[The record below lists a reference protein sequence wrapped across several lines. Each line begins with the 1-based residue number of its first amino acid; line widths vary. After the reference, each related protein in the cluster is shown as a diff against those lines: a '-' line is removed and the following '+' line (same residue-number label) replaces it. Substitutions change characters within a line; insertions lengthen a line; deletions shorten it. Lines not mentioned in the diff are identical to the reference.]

1 MGILLGLNNF
11 STRNGAGNV
20 FSKRS
25 IVNTSFREDNTSFRE
40 DPKLESVIKIAMVN

>member
-25 IVNTSFREDNTSFRE
+25 IVNTSFRED
-40 DPKLESVIKIAMVN
+40 PKLESVIKIAMVN